1 MTEDFVD
8 DFAGPAGV
16 DIDPEPV
23 TAEPASARL
32 PVYEEPRRREADQAA
47 PPPETQTA
55 AEVAPRRR
63 VSEPVASEP
72 KIERVVVTPD
82 QAAAT
87 ADTATE
93 QPVRKGWWQ
102 RRLGG

>member
-1 MTEDFVD
+1 VTEDFVD

-16 DIDPEPV
+16 DTDPEPV
-23 TAEPASARL
+23 AVEADRAGL
-32 PVYEEPRRREADQAA
+32 PVFEEPRRREAEQSA
-47 PPPETQTA
+47 PPAETPTV
-55 AEVAPRRR
+55 AEAAPRRR
-63 VSEPVASEP
+63 GADPVASEP

-87 ADTATE
+87 ADAAAE
-93 QPVRKGWWQ
+93 QPARKGWWQ